1 MIHASINY
9 LTRQL
14 NQYLKNTL
22 NLHDDVVVIANPAD
36 DDGKMFPLAKN
47 KLVVFLSNIERE
59 MLPHR
64 SNAAPPGNRFA
75 VTTPPLFVRVS
86 MVVAANFTGAQY
98 AEGLQVIAHAM
109 AFLHK
114 NAQLNRYNAPDMD
127 EAIEQILLEM
137 DSLPRHELGNMWTML
152 GIRYLPS
159 AVYRLR
165 VKIADSQAIQSQ
177 SEGVRQLH
185 TVVTKDYVTKD

>member
-1 MIHASINY
+1 MLHAAIHY
-9 LTRQL
+9 LTKQL

-36 DDGKMFPLAKN
+36 DDGKMFPLTKN
-47 KLVVFLSNIERE
+47 KLVVFLSNIEKETVTYRN
-59 MLPHR
+59 
-64 SNAAPPGNRFA
+64 NAANPGNRFA
-75 VTTPPLFVRVS
+75 VSTPPLFVRVS
-86 MVVAANFTGAQY
+86 IVVAANFTGTQY

-114 NAQLNRYNAPDMD
+114 NALLNRYNAPDMD
-127 EAIEQILLEM
+127 QEIEQLLLEM

-152 GIRYLPS
+152 GSRYLPS

-165 VKIADSQAIQSQ
+165 VKIADSQAIQAQ
-177 SEGVRQLH
+177 ADGIRQLQT
-185 TVVTKDYVTKD
+185 TVAKD

>member
-1 MIHASINY
+1 
-9 LTRQL
+9 
-14 NQYLKNTL
+14 
-22 NLHDDVVVIANPAD
+22 
-36 DDGKMFPLAKN
+36 
-47 KLVVFLSNIERE
+47 
-59 MLPHR
+59 
-64 SNAAPPGNRFA
+64 
-75 VTTPPLFVRVS
+75 
-86 MVVAANFTGAQY
+86 
-98 AEGLQVIAHAM
+98 M

>member
-1 MIHASINY
+1 MIHASIHY

-14 NQYLKNTL
+14 NRHLKNTL

-47 KLVVFLSNIERE
+47 KLVVFLSNIEKETVTYRNN
-59 MLPHR
+59 
-64 SNAAPPGNRFA
+64 SANSGNRFT
-75 VTTPPLFVRVS
+75 VSTPPLFVRIS
-86 MVVAANFTGAQY
+86 LVVAANFTGAQY
-98 AEGLQVIAHAM
+98 AEGLQVIAHTM

-114 NAQLNRYNAPDMD
+114 NTQLNRYNAPDMD

-137 DSLPRHELGNMWTML
+137 DSLPRHELGNMWNML

-165 VKIADSQAIQSQ
+165 VKIADSQVMQSQ
-177 SEGVRQLH
+177 SEGIGQLH
-185 TVVTKDYVTKD
+185 TAVTKNGETKD